1 MPNKTTNYQLN
12 QFLPEDDFL
21 RADFNE
27 DNAKLE
33 AALTGLQAG
42 LDTLESETDAALEEL
57 ESSLTNSINSA
68 KTTLNSAISTL
79 RSDTEADLSA
89 LETTLNATIESTKTT
104 LNNTITSTKNSLT
117 STINSNKTSLTN
129 SINAVAADVTAAEKD
144 IAALETAL
152 ANAKPVFGSYT
163 GAYPTS
169 TSTTTAFHLGFKP
182 SMVFVMAAN
191 GSVTDSNGSYCG
203 MAFAGSTGNAI
214 TITSTGFTVANSNF
228 SYLNKENKKYHY
240 VALR

>member
-57 ESSLTNSINSA
+57 ERSLTNSINAA

-89 LETTLNATIESTKTT
+89 LETT

-191 GSVTDSNGSYCG
+191 GSVTDSNGNYCG